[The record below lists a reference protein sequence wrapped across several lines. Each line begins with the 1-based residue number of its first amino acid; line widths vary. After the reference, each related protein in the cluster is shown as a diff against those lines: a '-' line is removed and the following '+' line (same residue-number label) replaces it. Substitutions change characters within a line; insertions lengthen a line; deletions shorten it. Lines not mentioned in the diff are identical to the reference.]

1 MNAASDKQ
9 ERWIGPDLVRIEAG
23 ALVIYSSRDM
33 PDWSVREFSQ
43 PVIWFQE
50 QKFFLCGKESIA
62 GPRRWRYVLSLWPEH
77 ERQPP
82 PYAIF
87 YCEEYVAQ
95 REQACRLAF
104 AFASGRCLLLPFYP
118 LLGFLWSGLKDR
130 LVPCGFG
137 PRSMTSLSLGIQFGA
152 FVIFGTSIGYLGF
165 WSVRNVLLLVA
176 LGLDLLMRYDF
187 LLRDHP
193 REFGFAEWCFRR

>member
-1 MNAASDKQ
+1 MNAVSDKQ
-9 ERWIGPDLVRIEAG
+9 ERWIGPDLVRIEG
-23 ALVIYSSRDM
+23 DALAIYSQRDM

-50 QKFFLCGKESIA
+50 QKFFLRTKESIA
-62 GPRRWRYVLSLWPEH
+62 GSHRWRYGLSPWPEP
-77 ERQPP
+77 ERQSP

-87 YCEEYVAQ
+87 YSEEYVAG
-95 REQACRLAF
+95 REQACRSARAF
-104 AFASGRCLLLPFYP
+104 GTGRCLLLPLYP

-137 PRSMTSLSLGIQFGA
+137 PRSMTSLSLGIQLGA
-152 FVIFGTSIGYLGF
+152 FVVFGILIGYLGF
-165 WSVRNVLLLVA
+165 WSIRNVLLLVA
-176 LGLDLLMRYDF
+176 LGLDLVMRYDF

-193 REFGFAEWCFRR
+193 REFGFAEWCFRH